1 MTVVQPRFARPVQV
15 LVALGRRCRTADC
28 APVAEREAYVDIE
41 NEQRFINDKRKYTLI
56 SRGENTREFNKT
68 ANKKLRLH
76 SICDDMERK
85 CCKADCLG

>member
-1 MTVVQPRFARPVQV
+1 
-15 LVALGRRCRTADC
+15 
-28 APVAEREAYVDIE
+28 VDIE